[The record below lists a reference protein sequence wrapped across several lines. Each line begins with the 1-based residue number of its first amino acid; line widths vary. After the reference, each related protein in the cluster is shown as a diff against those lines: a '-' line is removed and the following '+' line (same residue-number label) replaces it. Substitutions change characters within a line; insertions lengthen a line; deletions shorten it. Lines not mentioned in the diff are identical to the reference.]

1 MTSFLELMLPP
12 FVACIVLVAMHAYLG
27 LHVIARGVIFV
38 DLALA
43 QMAALGAT
51 TGFLFGVAPDS
62 QTGFL
67 VALGFAMVGA
77 AIFALTRGVES
88 VRIPQEAMIGI
99 VYIVASAA
107 AILVADRAPRG
118 AEHIKEMLSGSILWV
133 TWPTIAKITAVYV
146 AVGVFQ
152 YLLRD
157 RFLTISFQGERA
169 FREQWNVRL
178 WDFLF
183 YASFGLVIT
192 ISVAVAGVLMV
203 FTFLVVPAVIAFL
216 FTEKQRWMAAMSWT
230 GGALASAA
238 GLGLSYAYDLP
249 TGPAIVCTFGL
260 LLIFAWI
267 ARAFVAARREAQA
280 VAPAS
285 AAHPGV
291 VADKEAKPQ

>member
-1 MTSFLELMLPP
+1 MLPP
-12 FVACIVLVAMHAYLG
+12 FVACMVLVAMHAYLG

-62 QTGFL
+62 RTGFL
-67 VALGFAMVGA
+67 VALGFAMLGA

-88 VRIPQEAMIGI
+88 IRIPQEAIIGI

-118 AEHIKEMLSGSILWV
+118 AEHIKDMLSGSILWV
-133 TWPTIAKITAVYV
+133 GWPTIVEITAAYLV
-146 AVGVFQ
+146 VGVFQ
-152 YLLRD
+152 YLCRH
-157 RFLTISFQGERA
+157 RFLTISFDPGRAFGER
-169 FREQWNVRL
+169 WSVRL

-192 ISVAVAGVLMV
+192 ISVTVAGVLMV

-216 FTEKQRWMAAMSWT
+216 FTERQRWMAVISWT
-230 GGALASAA
+230 GGALASAV
-238 GLGLSYAYDLP
+238 GLGVSYAYDFP

-260 LLIFAWI
+260 LLLLAWI
-267 ARAFVAARREAQA
+267 AGQLLRARRQVPA
-280 VAPAS
+280 VAGAS

-291 VADKEAKPQ
+291 VADEEAQPE